1 MSVINQ
7 QSSILS
13 EQELQLLAFDSNQ
26 PQQTIFTVYSYQYNQ
41 AIPECRINSSNSLEQ
56 LILMLTASPHGV
68 AVLLADDI
76 ELEPGLAK
84 LISLL
89 THRADIRVFWL
100 GALPSMD
107 TNLPDFIHCI
117 DEWHLV
123 TNVLQWK
130 NYITRTFSEWLAHYS
145 VAFIT
150 EGEKKKIKHQQHLSS
165 IGLRHVEYFT
175 AQAALSKLKNQ
186 KLLIIDI
193 DVFGLRLIEILKG
206 LAHNGQFPIIIIYGQ
221 RPNNVCRATYT
232 LIENKGFPILASL
245 SEIPNKAQ
253 WHKLL
258 FSLFSKVYLKLWVNE
273 EQVERG
279 SYPIYNLLTESV
291 SSYFF
296 SYGIRKKQIAK
307 LQKTGEI
314 RHIINVRSLQDWFSN
329 GIKRE
334 MRSELAR
341 DLNCE
346 QYSIDICIE
355 YPENIQQ
362 TSILFSILVM
372 ARLSNAKIYWLVEN
386 EHSLLTGL
394 LINFPI
400 SDVILSESLS
410 HMLITD
416 PSDVLLDF
424 LEQAQKQQVQLIA
437 TLQPSRSTNEA
448 LALYGIESVLNK
460 QRYIE

>member
-1 MSVINQ
+1 MPVINQ

-13 EQELQLLAFDSNQ
+13 EQELQLLTSYSNQ
-26 PQQTIFTVYSYQYNQ
+26 PQQTMFTVYSYQYNQ
-41 AIPECRINSSNSLEQ
+41 PLPECRINSSNSLEQ

-68 AVLLADDI
+68 AVLLTDGI
-76 ELEPGLAK
+76 ELEPALAK

-100 GALPSMD
+100 GSLPSMD
-107 TNLPDFIHCI
+107 TNLPVFIHCI
-117 DEWHLV
+117 DEAHLA

-130 NYITRTFSEWLAHYS
+130 SYITRTFSEWLAHYP

-150 EGEKKKIKHQQHLSS
+150 EDENKKISHQQHLSS

-175 AQAALSKLKNQ
+175 AQAALSKLNNQ

-193 DVFGLRLIEILKG
+193 DILDLRLIEVLKA
-206 LAHNGQFPIIIIYGQ
+206 LAHNEQSPIIIIYGQ
-221 RPNNVCRATYT
+221 RPNNLCRATYT
-232 LIENKGFPILASL
+232 LIKNKGFPILASL
-245 SEIPNKAQ
+245 TEIPNKAQ

-258 FSLFSKVYLKLWVNE
+258 SSLFSKVYLKLWVSE
-273 EQVERG
+273 EQVESG
-279 SYPIYNLLTESV
+279 SYPIYDLLTESV
-291 SSYFF
+291 SSYFC
-296 SYGIRKKQIAK
+296 SYGMRKKQIAR
-307 LQKTGEI
+307 LQKTDGI
-314 RHIINVRSLQDWFSN
+314 RHIINVQSLQDWLSN

-341 DLNCE
+341 ELNCD
-346 QYSIDICIE
+346 QYTIDICIE

-386 EHSLLTGL
+386 EHNLLTGL
-394 LINFPI
+394 LTNFPI

-424 LEQAQKQQVQLIA
+424 IEQAQKQQVQLIA
-437 TLQPSRSTNEA
+437 TLQPSKSTNEA